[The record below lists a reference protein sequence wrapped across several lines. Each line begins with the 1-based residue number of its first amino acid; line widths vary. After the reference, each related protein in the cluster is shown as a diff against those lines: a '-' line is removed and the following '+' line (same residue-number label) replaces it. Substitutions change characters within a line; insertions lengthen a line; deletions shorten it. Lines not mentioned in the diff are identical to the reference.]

1 MTKPS
6 VKEVELN
13 SCRFS
18 GQNCGIHSKDRTGEE
33 DLGGGEEGEEKEEGE
48 GGGERKKRREEEEE
62 KTLVILKFPPLPL
75 SFPPPLPPHFHS
87 STQHNM
93 TNSTL

>member
-13 SCRFS
+13 SWRFS

-48 GGGERKKRREEEEE
+48 GGGEKEKEGGGGRKDPCYFEVPSSPS
-62 KTLVILKFPPLPL
+62 LL
-75 SFPPPLPPHFHS
+75 SSS
-87 STQHNM
+87 STSPFSFLYTTQHDQ
-93 TNSTL
+93 